1 MRRFEA
7 LTVLVSG
14 GAGGMGASHARG
26 FHAEG
31 AKVVIADI
39 RDREGEALAA
49 ELGERAH
56 YASVNVGDLG
66 QWQHAVSDAEQRF
79 GPIGVL
85 VNNAGILSPAASIEG
100 SDPADWHRVLS
111 VNLTG
116 TYLGIK
122 AVVPSMRRAGGGSI
136 VNISSTSGSVGT
148 PLIAPYVASKW
159 GVRGL
164 TRSAAI
170 ELARD
175 NIRVNAVLPG
185 VIDTPLIT
193 EPVRDGQPAVIE
205 NFSPEPFAVPRLGNP
220 AEVTRLVLFLSSAES
235 AFITGADHVVDGG
248 LLLGPARA

>member
-1 MRRFEA
+1 MSRFEG
-7 LTVLVSG
+7 LTVLVTG
-14 GAGGMGASHARG
+14 GVGGMGASHARG

-31 AKVVIADI
+31 ANVVIADI
-39 RDREGEALAA
+39 RDQEGEALAA

-56 YASVNVGDLG
+56 YARVDVADLA

-79 GPIGVL
+79 GPISVL
-85 VNNAGILSPAASIEG
+85 VNNAGILSPAASIEE

-116 TYLGIK
+116 IYLGIK
-122 AVVPSMRRAGGGSI
+122 AVVPSMRRAGGGAI

-170 ELARD
+170 ELARE

-193 EPVRDGQPAVIE
+193 QPVRDDQPAVIE

-220 AEVTRLVLFLSSAES
+220 AEVTRLVLFLSSAGS
-235 AFITGADHVVDGG
+235 AFITGADYVVDGG